1 MPNDRLKSY
10 LNLHLIV
17 FIWGFTAVLGALI
30 TIAADAIVWYRM
42 LFAALFLGL
51 YVFFSKKSF
60 RIPWTSLLHLTF
72 VGLLIALHWIFFFHA
87 IHVSNVSITLSVF
100 SLGAFLAS
108 LLEPLFYGRKV
119 LWYEVFFGLVIIAAL
134 SIIMRVEVNYFEGM
148 LFALVSIVLGVL
160 FTLYN
165 GKLIQKHD
173 SAVITFYEFLAGV
186 LFISCYFLL
195 QNKFTLD
202 FFTVSIN
209 NWLLLL
215 VLSSVCTAYAFT
227 ASVKVMKQLSPYTVM
242 LTTNLEPV
250 YGIILAYFIIGGKE
264 KMSGSFYAG
273 AIIIIL
279 TVILNGVLKHQLNK
293 KIKKNNSNIEENGFC
308 TTK

>member
-30 TIAADAIVWYRM
+30 SIPADEIVWYRM
-42 LFAALFLGL
+42 LMASVFLAF
-51 YVFFSKKSF
+51 YIVFSRKSF
-60 RIPWTSLLHLTF
+60 HIGWTSLLKLTL

-87 IHVSNVSITLSVF
+87 IHVSNVSITLAVF

-134 SIIMRVEVNYFEGM
+134 SIIMHVETGYFTGVVYA
-148 LFALVSIVLGVL
+148 FISIVLGVL
-160 FTLYN
+160 FTLFN

-186 LFISCYFLL
+186 LFISCYFIS
-195 QNKFTLD
+195 QDKFTVD
-202 FFTVSIN
+202 FFKVSVN
-209 NWLLLL
+209 NWLLLF

-250 YGIILAYFIIGGKE
+250 YGILLAYFIIGEKE
-264 KMSGSFYAG
+264 KMSASFYIG
-273 AIIIIL
+273 AVVIIAV
-279 TVILNGVLKHQLNK
+279 VILNGILKYKRSLKKEKQLEK
-293 KIKKNNSNIEENGFC
+293 
-308 TTK
+308 